1 MTQNDIQR
9 AWLQEMF
16 DAAVGAALPE
26 NCLPP
31 HLPEPEGRII
41 LLASGKGAGAMM
53 QTAERIYREEYGLG
67 PDRLLGLCV
76 TRHGYARP
84 TGSVELIEAGHPV
97 PDQAGIEATI
107 KSLELASQAQEGDH
121 VIVLLSGGGS
131 ANWIAPAD
139 GVSLE
144 DKQALTK
151 ALLRSGATIEDINT
165 VRKHLSKIKGGRLAS
180 RIKGAKLTT
189 LAISDVPYDDVPSIA
204 SGPTVPD
211 PTTLEDARRICA
223 EFKIDLPNSIRAALA
238 DPVNESPKPGDPA
251 FENTEVKLVARP
263 QASLDAA
270 AEIARRHGL
279 DPIQLGDSLE
289 GEARDRAAEHA
300 ELAREMAATSKSCVL
315 LSGGELTV
323 TISGDGSG
331 GPNQEYALALA
342 LALDGAEG
350 ISALAADTDGTDGG
364 RGAATDPAGAFVNST
379 TLQRARDAGLDT
391 AAFLA
396 RNDSTGYFARLNDL
410 LVPGPTFTNVND
422 FRAIVIDNRA

>member
-16 DAAVGAALPE
+16 DAAVAAALPE

-31 HLPEPEGRII
+31 HLPAPEGRII

-53 QTAERIYREEYGLG
+53 QTAERIYREDHGLG

-84 TGSVELIEAGHPV
+84 TGSIDLIEAGHPV
-97 PDQAGIEATI
+97 PDQAGIDATV
-107 KSLELASQAQEGDH
+107 KSLELAAQAREGDH
-121 VIVLLSGGGS
+121 VVVLLSGGGS
-131 ANWIAPAD
+131 ANWIAPAA
-139 GVSLE
+139 GITLE

-165 VRKHLSKIKGGRLAS
+165 VRKHLSRIKGGRLAA
-180 RIKGAKLTT
+180 RVKGARLTT
-189 LAISDVPYDDVPSIA
+189 LAISDVPHDDVPSIA

-211 PTTLEDARRICA
+211 PTTLEDARRICSD
-223 EFKIDLPNSIRAALA
+223 FKIDLPDSIRAALA
-238 DPVNESPKPGDPA
+238 DPANESPKPGDPA
-251 FENTEVKLVARP
+251 FNNSEVILVARP

-270 AEIARRHGL
+270 AAVANKHGL
-279 DPIQLGDSLE
+279 EPIQLGDSLE
-289 GEARDRAAEHA
+289 GEARERAAEHA
-300 ELAREMAATSKSCVL
+300 AQARDLAAAGKSCVL

-323 TISGDGSG
+323 TIRGEGAG

-379 TLQRARDAGLDT
+379 TLQRASNAGLDT

-396 RNDSTGYFARLNDL
+396 RNDSTGYFAKLDDL